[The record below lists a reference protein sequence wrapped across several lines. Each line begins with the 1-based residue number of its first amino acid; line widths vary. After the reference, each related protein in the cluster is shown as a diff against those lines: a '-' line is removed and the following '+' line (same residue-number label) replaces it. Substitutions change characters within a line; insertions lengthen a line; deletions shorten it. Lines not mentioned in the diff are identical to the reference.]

1 MIVVDAMIL
10 AYTLVEVPERTEEVD
25 RALRKKDAT
34 WASPPLWRSELRNVL
49 LKYVRATSEDI
60 PGSDLT
66 LSDALEKMQLA
77 ERLVEGRTVEVKTED
92 VLRVAERSG
101 LSGYDAEYVA
111 LAEDLGVRLLTTDGP
126 VLRACPD
133 VAVHPK
139 DLAEEAS
146 G

>member
-1 MIVVDAMIL
+1 MIVVDAMLL
-10 AYTLVEVPERTEEVD
+10 AYTLVEVPGRTEEVE
-25 RALRKKDAT
+25 RALNEDAT

-60 PGSDLT
+60 PGSDLD

-77 ERLVEGRTVEVKTED
+77 ERLIGGRTVEVETED
-92 VLRVAERSG
+92 VLRTAEAKG

-111 LAEDLGVRLLTTDGP
+111 LAEDLGTKLLTTDGP

-139 DLAEEAS
+139 DVSEEPD
-146 G
+146 